1 MDVRRP
7 LGALRSPLRS
17 PLLRPTLVRHS
28 AAALA
33 ALLALYVL
41 TTSAAPYRNLEIAH
55 AAYLTC
61 AVAGLTV
68 LTGLG
73 GQISLGHGAFM
84 AVGAYTAALVIAH
97 WGWPLAAVL
106 AAAAGVTALAGVVVG
121 AVAARLEGPYLA
133 GATLAFAVGLPG
145 LANYEHLSGV
155 LGGQNGLTVAPPVPP
170 ARLGETFPLER
181 WQAWISCLGAVL
193 TLFLLA
199 NLTSGRFGRT
209 LRASRDDE
217 IAAALSGV
225 RVARLRIAATVVSA
239 ACAGLGGGLLAVV
252 ATLAAPGAFPLTLS
266 LQLIAAVIIGGLGSL
281 AGAVWGALILVY
293 VPTWAS
299 DAASSSGLSHNVASN
314 LPLAIYGLVLIAVTL
329 AFPRGLQGG
338 LRDVGG
344 AAARRVRSR
353 ARTSRARDDT
363 PGLPA
368 THPGGADEASTD
380 DAGARPDD
388 GGDGAGGR
396 GERLRR

>member
-1 MDVRRP
+1 MVSIDGR
-7 LGALRSPLRS
+7 ALFRF
-17 PLLRPTLVRHS
+17 TLVRHTCG
-28 AAALA
+28 ALA
-33 ALLALYVL
+33 AIAVLYVL
-41 TTSAAPYRNLEIAH
+41 TSSVGPYRDLQIAQ

-84 AVGAYTAALVIAH
+84 AVGAYTAALIIAH
-97 WGWPLAAVL
+97 QGWPLAAVL
-106 AAAAGVTALAGVVVG
+106 AAATGVTALAGVLVG

-145 LANYEHLSGV
+145 LANYEPLFDL
-155 LGGQNGLTVAPPVPP
+155 LGGQNGLTVTPPIPP
-170 ARLGETFPLER
+170 AALGATFPLER

-199 NLTSGRFGRT
+199 NLTRGRFGRT

-217 IAAALSGV
+217 IAAELAGL

-239 ACAGLGGGLLAVV
+239 ACAGLSGGLLALV

-266 LQLIAAVIIGGLGSL
+266 LQLIAAIIIGGLGSL
-281 AGAVWGALILVY
+281 TGAVWGALILVF

-299 DAASSSGLSHNVASN
+299 DAATSGGLSHDFASN
-314 LPLAIYGLVLIAVTL
+314 LPLAIYGLVLILVTL

-338 LRDVGG
+338 LRDLGG
-344 AAARRVRSR
+344 ALRRRLPPS
-353 ARTSRARDDT
+353 
-363 PGLPA
+363 GLPTIHRRGA
-368 THPGGADEASTD
+368 ADEATTD
-380 DAGARPDD
+380 DPGARPDD
-388 GGDGAGGR
+388 RGGAGGR
-396 GERLRR
+396 GERVRR